1 MVFFIRLEDYAS
13 LKSIII
19 PLIKPESKIL
29 ILGCGNAVF
38 SENLYDDGYQN
49 IFNIDISSV
58 VIQQMKQRNETRK
71 EMKYEIMNVMNIKYP
86 DNLFDLAVL

>member
-38 SENLYDDGYQN
+38 SENLYDYGYQN

-86 DNLFDLAVL
+86 DNFFDLAVL